1 MSTHKSKI
9 HLALWQTPASG
20 LLIINEPWPG
30 STLPP
35 ISIDNLPLPM
45 HHTSLDTEAFYTAH
59 ICNSESITFFLY
71 QEHHAR
77 TDFTDNAPW
86 VLGSFNGWKEA
97 IDDPEWEMKPN
108 KKRNPDFWQL
118 TVPIEKF
125 PDPQAQEFK
134 FRTKSGQWLEPPAIA
149 PNRTNTWGM
158 ANYFICHKPGTTQF
172 FDFSLPPYLQESS
185 RPTLKWEDPHHIES
199 YELPHPADLSEH
211 NLECQL
217 GAIIEGDSTTFRIF
231 APRADEVNVRFHPKG
246 KSKLSEELPLE
257 RTPGG
262 IWEAVY
268 PLNLSYYHYT
278 YSIDGR
284 NSDPTTAFNPDLSL
298 TDPYAAA
305 LVSPAG
311 PSVIIPQEEPKH
323 TKFTPPKAQDLIIT
337 EVHLRDAL
345 AKAPIQLT
353 EKERL
358 GFAGMTK
365 WLKTA
370 DTYFHHLGANAVE
383 LLPVHEF
390 DAEDPKEYQWGY
402 MPVNLFSP
410 SSCYAQDPESGSQ
423 VKEFQEMV
431 QTFHK
436 EGFAVILDVVLN
448 HQGIHTPLHAI
459 DKDYYFE
466 MDSSHQLLNW
476 SGCGNDIRSESPMAR
491 RLLIDSLV
499 HWVRQYDVDGFRF
512 DLAELLGLE
521 TLFEIEEALKK
532 EKPSIHLIAEPW
544 SFRGHIAK
552 ELRDTN
558 YTSWNDGYR
567 EFVHKYVYGHENS
580 EGLAY
585 FMAGSKEHFATY
597 PAQTLNYVASH
608 DDRCWIDKL
617 TENENHDGTNPTEL
631 DQIRTHFAVAILNMS
646 LGIPMIASGM
656 DFLRSKSGVNNTYL
670 RGDLN
675 ILDYE
680 REKDYPQTVEY
691 VRNWIAFRNSDIGKL
706 LRQEYFPSGEDYKI
720 HIQPHAPALAIQVK
734 DGKKQIFFAINP
746 SEHTSHIEI
755 PEKLPQLYQIA
766 DEKHFLKKPT
776 LDQPA
781 NPLELPPRSLRLWTT
796 AG

>member
-20 LLIINEPWPG
+20 LLIINELWPG

-35 ISIDNLPLPM
+35 ISIDNVPLPM
-45 HHTSLDTEAFYTAH
+45 KHSTLDTEGYYTAH
-59 ICNSESITFFLY
+59 ICSAHSITFFLY
-71 QEHHAR
+71 PEHHPR
-77 TDFTDNAPW
+77 TDFVNNPPW

-97 IDDPEWEMKPN
+97 IGNDNWLLEPN
-108 KKRNPDFWQL
+108 KKRNPDYWQL
-118 TVPIEKF
+118 TVPMEKI
-125 PDPQAQEFK
+125 PDPQGQEFK
-134 FRTKSGQWLEPPAIA
+134 FITKDGQWLEPPAIA
-149 PNRTNTWGM
+149 PNRTNSWGM
-158 ANYFICHKPGTTQF
+158 ANYYICHKPGTTQF
-172 FDFSLPPYLQESS
+172 FNFSLPPYLQDSS
-185 RPTLKWEDPHHIES
+185 RPTLKWEDPHHSES
-199 YELPHPADLSEH
+199 YELPHPADLSEK

-217 GAIIEGDSTTFRIF
+217 GAIIDNNSTTFRIF
-231 APRADEVNVRFHPKG
+231 APRADTVTVRFHPKG
-246 KSKLSEELPLE
+246 KAKLAEELPLD
-257 RTPGG
+257 RMPGG
-262 IWEAVY
+262 IWEATY
-268 PLNLSYYHYT
+268 PLDLSYYHYT

-284 NSDPTTAFNPDLSL
+284 NSDPSTAFNPDLSL
-298 TDPYAAA
+298 TDPYSVA

-311 PSVIIPQEEPKH
+311 PSVIIPQEKAKH
-323 TKFTPPKAQDLIIT
+323 TKFTTPKPQDLIIT

-345 AKAPIQLT
+345 AKAPIELN
-353 EKERL
+353 EKERR
-358 GFAGMTK
+358 GFTGLTK
-365 WLKTA
+365 WLKTG

-390 DAEDPKEYQWGY
+390 DADDPKEYQWGY

-423 VKEFQEMV
+423 VEEFRELV

-459 DKDYYFE
+459 DKGYYFE

-491 RLLIDSLV
+491 RLLVDSLV

-512 DLAELLGLE
+512 DLAELVGLE
-521 TLFEIEEALKK
+521 TLFEIEAALKK
-532 EKPSIHLIAEPW
+532 EKPDIHLIAEPW

-558 YTSWNDGYR
+558 FTSWNDGYR
-567 EFVHKYVYGHENS
+567 EFVHRYVHGHENS
-580 EGLAY
+580 EGMAY
-585 FMAGSKEHFATY
+585 YISGSPEHFATY

-617 TENENHDGTNPTEL
+617 TENPHHDGTNPTEL
-631 DQIRTHFAVAILNMS
+631 DILRTHFAVAILSMS
-646 LGIPMIASGM
+646 FGIPMIAAGM

-675 ILDYE
+675 ILDFE
-680 REKDYPQTVEY
+680 REKKFPKTVQY
-691 VRNWIAFRNSDIGKL
+691 VRNWIDFRKSKIGQL
-706 LRQEYFPSGEDYKI
+706 LRPEQFPTEDHYKI
-720 HIQPHAPALAIQVK
+720 HIQPNSPALAVHVNNR
-734 DGKKQIFFAINP
+734 KQHIFFAINP
-746 SEHTSHIEI
+746 SEHASHIQFVD
-755 PEKLPQLYQIA
+755 PLPKLSLQANEQEFFEPSLAEQ
-766 DEKHFLKKPT
+766 PT
-776 LDQPA
+776 S
-781 NPLELPPRSLRLWTT
+781 PLELPPRTLRLWTNS
-796 AG
+796 A